1 MMNLTELAA
10 EAREYAIC
18 HGILRYREGQIAHL
32 PVTLRPC
39 PLPRAFYEQG
49 RQATLLFNYLYHEAA
64 RRDFLE
70 EHLGPARDADP
81 FVARLFAAWPAD
93 APDKPTLYLTR
104 NDFMPSE
111 AGARQ
116 VEANLMAA
124 SLAAMSERVDGLV
137 RYLYQ
142 GQQLNLPVNRSGTKL
157 TRCMAETFERYKK
170 PGSRILFVIPPG
182 EANAFD
188 QRVLQTRLQVDHD
201 IPVRRVSLEELGTDG
216 ELRQGD
222 LYYGGAPVTLVY
234 FRAGYT
240 PDHYP
245 TDSCWRARRLI
256 EESSAISVPSVA
268 TQLVN
273 TKKIQQVLNQ
283 RDVLLQFLDPAAADI
298 LQNAQVRL
306 AALDQTIHW
315 RGHEGLAR
323 EIAAAH
329 PEDWGLKPFREGGG
343 NNFFGREMVSQLGVL
358 RADETEAY
366 VLMEM
371 IRQTPFQGARLVQE
385 KVLDS
390 ACVTEMGHYT
400 AHLREPGR
408 SAPLIDELLGYLL
421 RSKDAQTSEAF
432 VLGDHSYL
440 DAVTLVE

>member
-1 MMNLTELAA
+1 VNVSELAA

-32 PVTLRPC
+32 PITLRPC
-39 PLPRAFYEQG
+39 SLPQAFYEQG

-70 EHLGPARDADP
+70 EHLGAARDADP
-81 FVARLFAAWPAD
+81 FVANLFEAWPRD
-93 APDKPTLYLTR
+93 AHEKPTLYLTR
-104 NDFMPSE
+104 NDYMPSQD
-111 AGARQ
+111 GARQ

-142 GQQLNLPVNRSGTKL
+142 GESLNLPVNRSGTKL
-157 TRCMAETFERYKK
+157 TRCMAETFHRYKK

-182 EANAFD
+182 ESNAFD

-201 IPVRRVSLEELGTDG
+201 IPVRRVSLQELGEGG
-216 ELRQGD
+216 ELRAGD

-245 TDSCWRARRLI
+245 TESCWRARRLI

-283 RDVLLQFLDPAAADI
+283 RDVLLQFLDPQAADV

-306 AALDQTIHW
+306 ASLDQKISW
-315 RGHEGLAR
+315 RGQEASAR
-323 EIAAAH
+323 EIALAH
-329 PEDWGLKPFREGGG
+329 PEEWVLKPFREGGG
-343 NNFFGREMVSQLGVL
+343 NNFFGAELVQQLRRL
-358 RADETEAY
+358 DAAEAQAY

-371 IRQTPFQGARLVQE
+371 IRQTPFRGVRLVQE
-385 KVLDS
+385 QVLDS
-390 ACVTEMGHYT
+390 SCVTEMGHYT

-421 RSKDAQTSEAF
+421 RSKDAHSSEAF

-440 DAVTLVE
+440 DAVTLA